1 MTRTVTLIAAAA
13 FAAFGTL
20 STAHAALAAGQRR
33 RPRPRPRLVRH
44 PAPHLRRHAGLLRG
58 RAARVRTCRRVAEEV

>member
-20 STAHAALAAGQRR
+20 STAHAALAPASAAAPALGPDWCTTL
-33 RPRPRPRLVRH
+33 PRT
-44 PAPHLRRHAGLLRG
+44 RRHAGLLRG